1 MKLYHAAFVVIAM
14 TGVAHAEDISLV
26 CQGSGR
32 YPTSSTSSVTTWNY
46 STGQPSQGSAT
57 HTEVQSVNA
66 NIRFELRGERA
77 RILMPPVMT
86 PTINNGSDGGWWNFD
101 RLEVTENE
109 ISGRFNLNVFN
120 KPRVRIDRRT
130 GVIEVDGNFNYYF
143 LGECQRDETP
153 VERRF

>member
-1 MKLYHAAFVVIAM
+1 
-14 TGVAHAEDISLV
+14 
-26 CQGSGR
+26 
-32 YPTSSTSSVTTWNY
+32 
-46 STGQPSQGSAT
+46 
-57 HTEVQSVNA
+57 
-66 NIRFELRGERA
+66 
-77 RILMPPVMT
+77 MT